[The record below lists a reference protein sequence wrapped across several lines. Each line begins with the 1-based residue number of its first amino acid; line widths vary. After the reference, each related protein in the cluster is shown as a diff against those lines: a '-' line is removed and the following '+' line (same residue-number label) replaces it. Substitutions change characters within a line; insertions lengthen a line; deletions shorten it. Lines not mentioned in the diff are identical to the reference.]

1 MPATC
6 TLNQTDSI
14 YCEFNVLNQTDSILW
29 IQCFESNGVNT
40 LNPIL
45 WIKRIQY
52 AKSNGYRTGFT
63 KSCTFSLLYADERKV
78 TKTKS
83 VPFQIMKTCV
93 LQSLTRG
100 ISIHSVWH
108 ITHICGWKLSRR
120 QLEKSMTKL
129 PREQAW
135 CDLKCT
141 HHHPSRLPPH
151 SLTRFTSTIISLFA
165 SSLYALLLERSRQ
178 KNHGTWWENW
188 RGWAG

>member
-100 ISIHSVWH
+100 IGMAHNTYLWLKAKPSTAGKKHDEIAKRASLVRPEMYTPPPFQASTPLTYTLHFHHYLFVRFFF
-108 ITHICGWKLSRR
+108 ICPLAR
-120 QLEKSMTKL
+120 EK
-129 PREQAW
+129 
-135 CDLKCT
+135 
-141 HHHPSRLPPH
+141 
-151 SLTRFTSTIISLFA
+151 
-165 SSLYALLLERSRQ
+165 
-178 KNHGTWWENW
+178 
-188 RGWAG
+188 